1 MDWETLVQDLNEQ
14 QRYLRRIVAASKEQQ
29 EVERPGSDFNSLV
42 STDPGA
48 LLPMVKQIGLIRTC
62 LCLPWPTLRS
72 NSIRPSSQCS
82 PTWTLGSRNQP
93 HRRVTT

>member
-29 EVERPGSDFNSLV
+29 EAERPGSDFNSLV

-48 LLPMVKQIGLIRTC
+48 LLPMVKTNRAHPNMPLAAMANAQIKFNQTVISMLTDLDTRKSE
-62 LCLPWPTLRS
+62 PT
-72 NSIRPSSQCS
+72 
-82 PTWTLGSRNQP
+82 T
-93 HRRVTT
+93 